1 MCPESDGYIR
11 GTGFLSVQVLRRE
24 TCEPSGD
31 VHSAL
36 EQDIYEVGTILLDAC
51 RMQYPIIRCETV

>member
-36 EQDIYEVGTILLDAC
+36 EQDIYEVGSILLDAC
-51 RMQYPIIRCETV
+51 RMQYKV